1 MVQIDDCIGG
11 PPVQPAII
19 SNSTA
24 IVIRFIDVP
33 VTQVIRKLCFNPRPA
48 PEI

>member
-24 IVIRFIDVP
+24 IVIRFIAVP
-33 VTQVIRKLCFNPRPA
+33 VTQRIQKLCLNPTQA
-48 PEI
+48 QEI